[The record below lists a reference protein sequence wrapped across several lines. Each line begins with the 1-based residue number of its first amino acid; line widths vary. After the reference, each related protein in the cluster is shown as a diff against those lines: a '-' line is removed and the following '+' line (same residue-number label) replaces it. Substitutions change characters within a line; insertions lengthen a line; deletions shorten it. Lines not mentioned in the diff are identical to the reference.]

1 MYDPRISALALQ
13 DPEAAAIER
22 RRMLAAMLMQQG
34 QQNQKLTH
42 PLQVVGNL
50 ANTAVSALLMRKA
63 DEEGKALADQQRSEV
78 RSFFQPGQAA
88 PSPTPP
94 ADAAP
99 AGPMTAPPPGPVQ
112 QENLPPSG
120 DIAARVLYGEAANQ
134 GPEGLAAVAHVIR
147 NRANLTGLSPDEV
160 VQKPG
165 QFEPWGNPQSRE
177 RLLALKPEQYAQ
189 AKAVMDDVMA
199 GRAPD
204 PTGGATNFLNP
215 DLQQRLGRP
224 LPDWAP
230 PDQGQRIGQHVF
242 YSYPG
247 DFKRTT
253 PAQVGPSPQIAANSP
268 PPSGAASSGESFP
281 KPQQTLPGTMP
292 TAPQPGSA
300 DMPVPGLPG
309 MTLGALTTR
318 VMEGLGS
325 ENPRI
330 RAQAEKYM
338 PLLTHFRQQA
348 QPGGTVNINGPQ
360 GPGVYERQPNG
371 GLRFLGGIPETAL
384 LPADVEAQR
393 RRLAEAAKPTTT
405 IMNDRSFG
413 DRISENAANEVKD
426 ARGSARTGADAI
438 RTANRIE
445 QLLNSDVI
453 VGAGADMRLGFERAL
468 STVGLIDGRRVTN
481 TEQLMAELARNVLP
495 LVESLKG
502 PTSDRDIEF
511 LRQAANGQITF
522 SKDTIARASQLA
534 RDYGARSIENY
545 NSLVEPIQSDEK
557 IPPAARNVYRPVGIP
572 TVEPLPPGI
581 TNRRAAPS
589 SVPIPGSGASAE
601 PPATPSR
608 PVAVRTPEEAR
619 RLPSGTQILLPDG
632 TLGRVP

>member
-112 QENLPPSG
+112 RENVPPSG

-165 QFEPWGNPQSRE
+165 QFEPWDNPQTRD

-204 PTGGATNFLNP
+204 PTGGATHFLNP

-247 DFKRTT
+247 DFKRPT
-253 PAQVGPSPQIAANSP
+253 PAQVGPSLQIAANSP
-268 PPSGAASSGESFP
+268 PPSGAASSGGGVSDMAVPEM
-281 KPQQTLPGTMP
+281 PGW
-292 TAPQPGSA
+292 
-300 DMPVPGLPG
+300 
-309 MTLGALTTR
+309 TLGSLTTR

-330 RAQAEKYM
+330 RAQAEKYV
-338 PLLTHFRQQA
+338 PLLTHLRQQA

-384 LPADVEAQR
+384 LPADVEEQR
-393 RRLAEAAKPTTT
+393 KRLAEAGKPTTT
-405 IMNDRSFG
+405 ITNDRSFG

-534 RDYGARSIENY
+534 RDYGSRSIENY

-581 TNRRAAPS
+581 TNWRAAPS

-601 PPATPSR
+601 PPAAPSR

>member
-34 QQNQKLTH
+34 QQNQRMTH

-78 RSFFQPGQAA
+78 RSFFAPPRPAEGASTDAAGSFAAPPPSPVQRDPLPPLAGSTLSVPEHLRPVIQQASDQSGVPFNIIAAKLQQESGFRPDARGTSGEVGISQIMPSTGAQPGYGL
-88 PSPTPP
+88 PP
-94 ADAAP
+94 ISMADAAEP
-99 AGPMTAPPPGPVQ
+99 EKAIPWGAQ
-112 QENLPPSG
+112 YL
-120 DIAARVLYGEAANQ
+120 AARAKAQGVNDWNDPAQAAK
-134 GPEGLAAVAHVIR
+134 GLAAYNGSGPAAEGYGRQVA
-147 NRANLTGLSPDEV
+147 GL
-160 VQKPG
+160 
-165 QFEPWGNPQSRE
+165 
-177 RLLALKPEQYAQ
+177 
-189 AKAVMDDVMA
+189 A
-199 GRAPD
+199 GL
-204 PTGGATNFLNP
+204 GGAQP
-215 DLQQRLGRP
+215 PQ
-224 LPDWAP
+224 AP
-230 PDQGQRIGQHVF
+230 ASAGSMQ
-242 YSYPG
+242 
-247 DFKRTT
+247 
-253 PAQVGPSPQIAANSP
+253 AQ
-268 PPSGAASSGESFP
+268 
-281 KPQQTLPGTMP
+281 
-292 TAPQPGSA
+292 PQPGSA

-318 VMEGLGS
+318 VMEGLNS

-330 RAQAEKYM
+330 RAQAEKYV
-338 PLLTHFRQQA
+338 PLLNFFRQQE

-360 GPGVYERQPNG
+360 GPGVYERKPNG

-384 LPADVEAQR
+384 LPEDVEAQR
-393 RRLAEAAKPTTT
+393 KRLAEAAKPTTT
-405 IMNDRSFG
+405 ITNDRSFG

-534 RDYGARSIENY
+534 RDYGSRSIENY

-581 TNRRAAPS
+581 TNWRAAPS

-601 PPATPSR
+601 PPAAPSR

>member
-1 MYDPRISALALQ
+1 MYDPAISRLMETN
-13 DPEAAAIER
+13 PELAAIER

-63 DEEGKALADQQRSEV
+63 DEEGKALADQQRGEV
-78 RSFFQPGQAA
+78 RSFFQPGQTA
-88 PSPTPP
+88 PSLTPP

-99 AGPMTAPPPGPVQ
+99 AGPMTAPPPEPVERDNVPPLAGSTLSVPDYLRPIIQQASEQSGVPFNILAAKLQ
-112 QENLPPSG
+112 QESNFRPDARGRSGEVGISQIMPSTG
-120 DIAARVLYGEAANQ
+120 AQPGYGLSPISMEDAADPAKAVPWGAQYLAARAKAKGVNDWNDPAQAAK
-134 GPEGLAAVAHVIR
+134 GLAAYNGSGPAADGYGRQV
-147 NRANLTGLSPDEV
+147 TGL
-160 VQKPG
+160 
-165 QFEPWGNPQSRE
+165 
-177 RLLALKPEQYAQ
+177 
-189 AKAVMDDVMA
+189 A
-199 GRAPD
+199 GV
-204 PTGGATNFLNP
+204 GGA
-215 DLQQRLGRP
+215 G
-224 LPDWAP
+224 
-230 PDQGQRIGQHVF
+230 QG
-242 YSYPG
+242 
-247 DFKRTT
+247 
-253 PAQVGPSPQIAANSP
+253 AQSPQIAANSP
-268 PPSGAASSGESFP
+268 PNAPAQGGAADTP
-281 KPQQTLPGTMP
+281 I
-292 TAPQPGSA
+292 
-300 DMPVPGLPG
+300 PG
-309 MTLGALTTR
+309 MPGFTLGTLTTR

-330 RAQAEKYM
+330 RAQAEKYV
-338 PLLTHFRQQA
+338 PLLTQLRAQN
-348 QPGGTVNINGPQ
+348 QPGQTVNINGPQ

-371 GLRFLGGIPETAL
+371 NLRFLGGIPETAL

-405 IMNDRSFG
+405 ITNDRSFG

-502 PTSDRDIEF
+502 PTSDRDMEF

-534 RDYGARSIENY
+534 RDYGTRSIENY

-557 IPPAARNVYRPVGIP
+557 IPPAARNVYRPVSIP
-572 TVEPLPPGI
+572 RVEPLPSDI
-581 TNRRAAPS
+581 TNWRAAPS
-589 SVPIPGSGASAE
+589 SVPIPGSGASAK
-601 PPATPSR
+601 PPAAPSR

-619 RLPSGTQILLPDG
+619 RLPSGTQIELPDG

>member
-1 MYDPRISALALQ
+1 MSGSMYDPAISRLMETN
-13 DPEAAAIER
+13 PELAAIER
-22 RRMLAAMLMQQG
+22 RRRLAAMLMQQG

-63 DEEGKALADQQRSEV
+63 DEEGKALTDRWRSEDDAHWN
-78 RSFFQPGQAA
+78 RTLGRPEQ
-88 PSPTPP
+88 
-94 ADAAP
+94 DAAP
-99 AGPMTAPPPGPVQ
+99 AGPDGPMTAPPPETVQRENVPPLAGSTLSVPEHLRPIIQQASDQSGVPFNILAAKLQ
-112 QENLPPSG
+112 QESNFRPDARGTSGEVGISQIMPSTGAQPGYSLPPISMADAG
-120 DIAARVLYGEAANQ
+120 DPTKAIPWSAQYLAARAKAEGVNDWNDPAQAAK
-134 GPEGLAAVAHVIR
+134 GLAAYNGSGPAADGYGRQVA
-147 NRANLTGLSPDEV
+147 S
-160 VQKPG
+160 
-165 QFEPWGNPQSRE
+165 
-177 RLLALKPEQYAQ
+177 LA
-189 AKAVMDDVMA
+189 
-199 GRAPD
+199 GI
-204 PTGGATNFLNP
+204 GGAQP
-215 DLQQRLGRP
+215 SQ
-224 LPDWAP
+224 AP
-230 PDQGQRIGQHVF
+230 ASAGSMQ
-242 YSYPG
+242 
-247 DFKRTT
+247 
-253 PAQVGPSPQIAANSP
+253 AQ
-268 PPSGAASSGESFP
+268 
-281 KPQQTLPGTMP
+281 
-292 TAPQPGSA
+292 PQPGSA

-330 RAQAEKYM
+330 RAQAEKYV
-338 PLLTHFRQQA
+338 PLLNFFRQQE

-405 IMNDRSFG
+405 ITNDRSFG

-545 NSLVEPIQSDEK
+545 NSLVEPIQADDK
-557 IPPAARNVYRPVGIP
+557 IPPAARNVYRPVGMP
-572 TVEPLPPGI
+572 AVEPLPPGI
-581 TNRRAAPS
+581 TNWRAAPAA
-589 SVPIPGSGASAE
+589 VPIPGSGASAE
-601 PPATPSR
+601 PPQAPAK
-608 PVAVRTPEEAR
+608 PVPVRTPEEAR
-619 RLPSGTQILLPDG
+619 RLPSGTPILLPDG
-632 TLGRVP
+632 SLGRVP